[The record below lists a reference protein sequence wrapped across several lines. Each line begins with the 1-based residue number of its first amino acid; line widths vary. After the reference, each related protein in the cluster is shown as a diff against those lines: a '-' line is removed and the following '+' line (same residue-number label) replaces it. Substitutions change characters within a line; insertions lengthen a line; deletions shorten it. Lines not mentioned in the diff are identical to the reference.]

1 MSINRLWAKRL
12 MRAESLILSR
22 TEKIF
27 KRVGRKTYQLSF
39 CLLQYLKLSD
49 IIHLSDTDC
58 IR

>member
-12 MRAESLILSR
+12 MRAESLVLSQ
-22 TEKIF
+22 TKKIF

-39 CLLQYLKLSD
+39 CLLQYPKLSD
-49 IIHLSDTDC
+49 IIHLSDTAR

>member
-12 MRAESLILSR
+12 MRAESLVLSQTKR
-22 TEKIF
+22 IF

-49 IIHLSDTDC
+49 IIYLSDTAC

>member
-12 MRAESLILSR
+12 MRAESLVLSQIKR
-22 TEKIF
+22 VF

-49 IIHLSDTDC
+49 IMHLSDTNR